1 MAEGPSIVILKEK
14 AGVFVGDNILRVEG
28 NMPIAKERLFTFEFH
43 EWKKADM
50 NGDKSV
56 WQGDTLAKHW
66 LVHNK
71 KSARAATF
79 H

>member
-1 MAEGPSIVILKEK
+1 MKEN
-14 AGVFVGDNILRVEG
+14 AGVFAGDNILRVEG
-28 NMPIAKERLFTFEFH
+28 NTLIAKERLFTFEFY
-43 EWKKADM
+43 ERKKADM

-66 LVHNK
+66 LVHNR

-79 H
+79 N